1 MACSTKGEIDEF
13 ALVLL
18 AGLILIGILVVVW
31 SSQAATQLTVMPES
45 KKLTIARGS
54 SFSFPIFLSGY
65 AKNVTLRSYGEI
77 ARWISFDKQNFDVEK
92 EEKVMVYIRV
102 PVTASYGLYW
112 GDIYVE
118 TAGFQKKISLSVNVS
133 TRTEEK
139 KRSINFGDFTVG
151 YIVGEETVQER
162 FNLRVEKGYF
172 SEFSPSF
179 AAVLSEEKL
188 PMIVGGYIQ
197 IVVDQTNG
205 LGNLI
210 VEFNDNKTFDKKVGV
225 GEIVIPIPKDS
236 IKKSN
241 SIVLKA
247 SDPGFVFWSASLY
260 TIASVKFVV
269 EYNGTIFR
277 EFNFSLEE
285 FEAKNFKRGELSFSL
300 EKYDIGIPQKL
311 GKLIIKIND
320 ETIYQDVP
328 PSYFVERF
336 GEEVELKEG
345 TNTISFSTEKGV
357 SYLLKDVTLT
367 LTQY

>member
-1 MACSTKGEIDEF
+1 MKGQIDEF

-31 SSQAATQLTVMPES
+31 SSQAATQITVMPES

-54 SFSFPIFLSGY
+54 SSSFPIFMNGS

-77 ARWISFDKQNFDVEK
+77 ASWISFDKQNFDVEK
-92 EEKVMVYIRV
+92 EEKVTVYINV
-102 PVTASYGLYW
+102 PVTASYGMHW

-118 TAGFQKKISLSVNVS
+118 TLGFQKKISLSVNVS

-139 KRSINFGDFTVG
+139 TRTIGFGDFTVG

-162 FNLRVEKGYF
+162 FNLKVEKGYF

-188 PMIVGGYIQ
+188 PMVVGGYIQ

-210 VEFNDNKTFDKKVGV
+210 VEFNDNITFDKKVGV
-225 GEIVIPIPKDS
+225 GEIIIPISKDS

-241 SIVLKA
+241 SIVLRA
-247 SDPGFVFWSASLY
+247 GNPGFVFWSSSLY

-277 EFNFSLEE
+277 EFNFSLED
-285 FEAKNFKRGELSFSL
+285 FEAKNLKEGKLSFFIS
-300 EKYDIGIPQKL
+300 KYDVGIPQKL
-311 GKLIIKIND
+311 GNLIVKIND
-320 ETIYQDVP
+320 EIIYQDIP
-328 PSYFVERF
+328 PSYFVRRF
-336 GEEVELKEG
+336 GDEVKLKEG
-345 TNTISFSTEKGV
+345 INTISFSTEKGV
-357 SYLLKDVTLT
+357 SYLLEDVALT

>member
-1 MACSTKGEIDEF
+1 MKGQVDEF

-18 AGLILIGILVVVW
+18 AGLILIGVLAVVW
-31 SSQAATQLTVMPES
+31 TSQASSQLTVMPEA

-54 SFSFPIFLSGY
+54 SFSFPIFLNGS

-77 ARWISFDKQNFDVEK
+77 ANWISFDKQNFDVDN
-92 EEKVMVYIRV
+92 EEKVTVYVNV
-102 PVTASYGLYW
+102 PITASYGTHW

-118 TAGFQKKISLSVNVS
+118 TLGFQKKISLSVNVS

-139 KRSINFGDFTVG
+139 TRSIDFGDFTVG

-162 FNLRVEKGYF
+162 FNLKVEKGYF

-188 PMIVGGYIQ
+188 PMVVGGYIQ
-197 IVVDQTNG
+197 IVVDQTNS

-210 VEFNDNKTFDKKVGV
+210 VEFNDNITFDKKVGV
-225 GEIVIPIPKDS
+225 GEIIIPISKDL

-247 SDPGFVFWSASLY
+247 SSPGFVFWSSSLY

-277 EFNFSLEE
+277 EFNFSLED
-285 FEAKNFKRGELSFSL
+285 FEVKNLKEGKLSFFIS
-300 EKYDIGIPQKL
+300 KYDVGIPQKL
-311 GKLIIKIND
+311 GDLIIKIND
-320 ETIYQDVP
+320 EIIYQDIP
-328 PSYFVERF
+328 PSYFVKKF
-336 GEEVELKEG
+336 EEDELKLKEG
-345 TNTISFSTEKGV
+345 INTISFSTEKGV
-357 SYLLKDVTLT
+357 SYLLEDVTLA

>member
-1 MACSTKGEIDEF
+1 MKGQVDEF
-13 ALVLL
+13 ALVLMG
-18 AGLILIGILVVVW
+18 GLILIGILVVVW
-31 SSQAATQLTVMPES
+31 SSQAAAQLTVMPES

-54 SFSFPIFLSGY
+54 SSSFPIFLNGS

-77 ARWISFDKQNFDVEK
+77 ASWISFEKQNFDVEK
-92 EEKVMVYIRV
+92 EEKVTVYVNV
-102 PVTASYGLYW
+102 PITASYGMHW

-118 TAGFQKKISLSVNVS
+118 TLGFQKKISLSVNVS
-133 TRTEEK
+133 TRTEGK
-139 KRSINFGDFTVG
+139 TKSIDFGDFTVG

-162 FNLRVEKGYF
+162 FNLKVEKGYF

-179 AAVLSEEKL
+179 AAILSEEKL
-188 PMIVGGYIQ
+188 PMVVGGYIQ

-210 VEFNDNKTFDKKVGV
+210 VEFNDNITFDKKAGV
-225 GEIVIPIPKDS
+225 GEIIIPISKDL

-241 SIVLKA
+241 SIILRA
-247 SDPGFVFWSASLY
+247 SNPGFVFWSSSLY

-285 FEAKNFKRGELSFSL
+285 LEAMNFKEGKLSFFIS
-300 EKYDIGIPQKL
+300 KYDVGIPQKL
-311 GKLIIKIND
+311 GSLIIKIND
-320 ETIYQDVP
+320 EIIYDGIP
-328 PSYFVERF
+328 PSYFIKRF
-336 GEEVELKEG
+336 GDEVKMKEG
-345 TNTISFSTEKGV
+345 INTISFSTEKGV
-357 SYLLKDVTLT
+357 SYLLEDVTLT